1 MDKDSFDFK
10 PHTLY
15 KIMYER
21 MYRPGDK
28 NTVIASFLRHT
39 PWHMEFGHPMDSD
52 GHVTCGDT
60 GLMWEDILDV
70 RPVSAAELKQWRIMT
85 LKFISKIIDK
95 DGSDPCFENVMN
107 VRAYE
112 SV

>member
-1 MDKDSFDFK
+1 
-10 PHTLY
+10 
-15 KIMYER
+15 
-21 MYRPGDK
+21 
-28 NTVIASFLRHT
+28 
-39 PWHMEFGHPMDSD
+39 MEFGHPMDSD

-95 DGSDPCFENVMN
+95 DGSYPCFENVMN
-107 VRAYE
+107 ARAYE